1 MDETMLHKGS
11 FNPCVSCA
19 RARRLVRGSYNSLQM
34 RLAKVLSVILF
45 AALTSCTTATD
56 TSTPGPSAATT
67 KASEPVAKPASP
79 PPTFRLYRFKF
90 DDSTGGSII
99 SYVVPANTSD
109 DQLKSLVWL
118 FRKKVRSQKFRDISI
133 TQPTS
138 RNFGKKG
145 YIQGILSIYRGEKCA
160 AEGFSDSAGP
170 CGFGEHDDA
179 YYQWGVFGDNP
190 NNGIDP
196 NKDEAGIRLAS
207 GNMSKVFDYKD
218 SWQPTKTETDK
229 EKEAEE
235 AATQQLLE
243 RKREQ
248 YANAL
253 HASLREQGYDI
264 TVTELG
270 DRLIL
275 AADFF
280 KDTSTRVQFLALIRK
295 SDAELCKMGFRAV
308 NLSGSGFFSGG
319 DNYSLGCK

>member
-1 MDETMLHKGS
+1 MPTKTTDE
-11 FNPCVSCA
+11 
-19 RARRLVRGSYNSLQM
+19 
-34 RLAKVLSVILF
+34 
-45 AALTSCTTATD
+45 
-56 TSTPGPSAATT
+56 
-67 KASEPVAKPASP
+67 
-79 PPTFRLYRFKF
+79 
-90 DDSTGGSII
+90 
-99 SYVVPANTSD
+99 
-109 DQLKSLVWL
+109 QLKSLLWL
-118 FRKKVRSQKFRDISI
+118 FREKVRTRKFRDIGI

-138 RNFGKKG
+138 KHSGQKD
-145 YIQGILSIYRGEKCA
+145 YIQGIVSIYRGEKCA
-160 AEGFSDSAGP
+160 AEGFSDSVGP

-179 YYQWGVFGDNP
+179 SYQWGLLGDNP
-190 NNGIDP
+190 NNGVDP
-196 NKDEAGIRLAS
+196 NKDDAGIRLAS
-207 GNMSKVFDYKD
+207 GNMVRVFDYKD
-218 SWQPTKTETDK
+218 GWQPTKTEADK

-235 AATQQLLE
+235 AATQKLLE

-295 SDAELCKMGFRAV
+295 SNAELCKMGFRAV